1 MKKGIEGNYNDI
13 VKKYLENNYIRKVDT
28 LEDQK
33 ESKWFLPHF
42 PIYRPEKETSKIRI
56 VFDASA
62 KYQGVALNDFVLK
75 GPKLQQNLFNII
87 CRFRRY
93 PVAIVCD
100 ISEMYLQVELAPK
113 ERNISDF
120 YGGTSKIASQIH
132 TNFVAWCS
140 ASPLA
145 HF

>member
-1 MKKGIEGNYNDI
+1 MVCNDTIVKKGIEGSYKDI
-13 VKKYLENNYIRKVDT
+13 LKKYLEKNYIRKIDT
-28 LEDQK
+28 LEEQS

-42 PIYRPEKETSKIRI
+42 PIHRPEKETSKIRI

-62 KYQGVALNDFVLK
+62 KYQGVALNNFVLK

-100 ISEMYLQVELAPK
+100 ISEMYLQ
-113 ERNISDF
+113 I
-120 YGGTSKIASQIH
+120 
-132 TNFVAWCS
+132 
-140 ASPLA
+140 
-145 HF
+145 